1 MARQPVW
8 ADVARNSNGQFAK
21 RGAEGIAA
29 AAPIVVAA
37 APAIAPIAI
46 AAGVGIGVGF
56 LVKKLFD

>member
-8 ADVARNSNGQFAK
+8 ADVPRNTNGQFAK
-21 RGAEGIAA
+21 RGAESAA
-29 AAPIVVAA
+29 AAVPMVIAA

-56 LVKKLFD
+56 LVKKLLD